1 MSAAALLQAA
11 AVARLRASPA
21 LAGTGVFDAPPVRAA
36 LPYALVD
43 EPLLADWSTKSW
55 TGREAR
61 LSVLVHDAG
70 ERPVR
75 LRSLAAAAEEA
86 LLSLG
91 GDRGGDR
98 GGELADGW
106 RIAGVA
112 LLRNRIVRGGER
124 WIAGIEVRVRVY
136 RMVEE

>member
-91 GDRGGDR
+91 GD
-98 GGELADGW
+98 LADGW
-106 RIAGVA
+106 RIASVA
-112 LLRNRIVRGGER
+112 PLRNRIVRGGER

>member
-11 AVARLRASPA
+11 AAARLRASPA

-91 GDRGGDR
+91 GDLD
-98 GGELADGW
+98 GELADGW
-106 RIAGVA
+106 RIASVA
-112 LLRNRIVRGGER
+112 PLRNRIVRGGDR

-136 RMVEE
+136 RMMEE

>member
-91 GDRGGDR
+91 GDRGG
-98 GGELADGW
+98 ELADGW

-112 LLRNRIVRGGER
+112 PLRNRIVRGGER